1 MAVKTVSLFEARS
14 ILDRLQRHKE
24 HLHSVLYLVEKDM
37 AASIGDS
44 MPAYSETKEA
54 EVIVKEGGEATI
66 NVGESVRQPLTPEDI
81 TAYRAKME
89 PIKVEMEE
97 LHTQIISVQMALER
111 AELDTQ
117 VTIDV

>member
-1 MAVKTVSLFEARS
+1 MARKTVSLFEARS

-44 MPAYSETKEA
+44 MPAYPETKEA
-54 EVIVKEGGEATI
+54 DVVVKEGGEATI
-66 NVGESVRQPLTPEDI
+66 NVGEGSREPLTPEQL
-81 TAYRAKME
+81 TAYRAKIE
-89 PIKVEMEE
+89 PIKQEMED
-97 LHTQIISVQMALER
+97 LCTTIVGVQMALER

-117 VTIDV
+117 IRIDV

>member
-1 MAVKTVSLFEARS
+1 MANKTVSLYEARK
-14 ILDRLQRHKE
+14 ILQRLEMKKE
-24 HLHSVLYLVEKDM
+24 HLHGILYLIEKDM
-37 AASIGDS
+37 GASVHGEVPSYQD
-44 MPAYSETKEA
+44 TKEA